1 MTLPNIRWGLLYSVL
16 LCNARAMGEFGAVSV
31 VSGHIRGLTNTI
43 PLHVEILYNEYNFVA
58 AFAVASLLAGLALV
72 TLVLKSVLEWRY
84 AGELAARA
92 RLTDASLDGDPG
104 RGRLEDLRHGGR
116 AARPVDLDVRAGE
129 LLGLLGPSGSGK
141 TTLLRIIAGLDAPDR
156 GRILFGGDDA
166 TGLPVQER
174 AVGFVFQHYALF
186 KHMSVADNIAYGLN
200 ARRRADRPA
209 KAEIKRR
216 VGDLLD
222 LIRLSGFADRYPSQL
237 SGGQRQRVALAR
249 ALAVEPRVLLLDEPF
264 GALDAQVRKDLR
276 RWLREIHDR
285 TGQTTIFVT
294 HDQDEALELSDR
306 VAVLDRG
313 RLEQVGTPDE
323 VQENPA
329 SATVHEVPRRLR
341 RGRGDRRGRPGAVGG
356 RRDAGRAPAGIIGP
370 VKLYV
375 RPWQL
380 QLAEPEAA
388 HLSGTV
394 RSSYRSQGRQRIE
407 VVDAEGRPAGRRGF
421 RRHPLPAGHP
431 VGLRING
438 GHVFG

>member
-1 MTLPNIRWGLLYSVL
+1 M
-16 LCNARAMGEFGAVSV
+16 
-31 VSGHIRGLTNTI
+31 H
-43 PLHVEILYNEYNFVA
+43 
-58 AFAVASLLAGLALV
+58 
-72 TLVLKSVLEWRY
+72 
-84 AGELAARA
+84 
-92 RLTDASLDGDPG
+92 
-104 RGRLEDLRHGGR
+104 DLS
-116 AARPVDLDVRAGE
+116 LDVRAGE

-141 TTLLRIIAGLDAPDR
+141 TTLLRIIAGLDFPDR
-156 GRILFGGDDA
+156 GRILFGSDDA
-166 TGLPVQER
+166 TGLPVQQR

-200 ARRRADRPA
+200 ARKRADRPA

-237 SGGQRQRVALAR
+237 SGGQRQRIALAR

-306 VAVLDRG
+306 VAVLNKG

-323 VQENPA
+323 VQEQPA
-329 SATVHEVPRRLR
+329 SPTVLKFLGDSVEVEALVEGTGGQARVLVN
-341 RGRGDRRGRPGAVGG
+341 GRPTPVA
-356 RRDAGRAPAGIIGP
+356 APANTIGP

-380 QLAEPEAA
+380 QFAEAHDQHLA
-388 HLSGTV
+388 GTV

-407 VVDAEGRPAGRRGF
+407 VEHLDGKVLVVEDFDGERYEAGR
-421 RRHPLPAGHP
+421 A

-438 GHVFG
+438 GYVFA

>member
-1 MTLPNIRWGLLYSVL
+1 MLASPETD
-16 LCNARAMGEFGAVSV
+16 AVS
-31 VSGHIRGLTNTI
+31 GDAKTGD
-43 PLHVEILYNEYNFVA
+43 
-58 AFAVASLLAGLALV
+58 
-72 TLVLKSVLEWRY
+72 
-84 AGELAARA
+84 AR
-92 RLTDASLDGDPG
+92 G
-104 RGRLEDLRHGGR
+104 RGPLRPSTAVRPSTAIRIEGLSKTFDT
-116 AARPVDLDVRAGE
+116 AAVLHDFDLDVRAGE

-141 TTLLRIIAGLDAPDR
+141 TTLLRIIAGLDFPDR
-156 GRILFGGDDA
+156 GRVLFGGDDA
-166 TGLPVQER
+166 TGLPVQQR

-200 ARRRADRPA
+200 ARKRADRPSGT
-209 KAEIKRR
+209 EIRRR

-222 LIRLSGFADRYPSQL
+222 LIKLSGFGDRYPSQL

-323 VQENPA
+323 VQDSPA
-329 SATVHEVPRRLR
+329 SATVLKFLGDAVEVEAIAEGGSVRVEGHPV
-341 RGRGDRRGRPGAVGG
+341 PGIDVPPGL
-356 RRDAGRAPAGIIGP
+356 IGP

-375 RPWQL
+375 RPWQI
-380 QLAEPEAA
+380 QLTEPASA
-388 HLSGTV
+388 HLHGTV
-394 RSSYRSQGRQRIE
+394 RASYRSQGRQRIE
-407 VVDAEGRPAGRRGF
+407 VERGPGRPLLVEDFDGERYAAGR
-421 RRHPLPAGHP
+421 P
-431 VGLRING
+431 VGLRIVG
-438 GHVFG
+438 GYVFA

>member
-1 MTLPNIRWGLLYSVL
+1 
-16 LCNARAMGEFGAVSV
+16 
-31 VSGHIRGLTNTI
+31 
-43 PLHVEILYNEYNFVA
+43 
-58 AFAVASLLAGLALV
+58 
-72 TLVLKSVLEWRY
+72 
-84 AGELAARA
+84 
-92 RLTDASLDGDPG
+92 
-104 RGRLEDLRHGGR
+104 
-116 AARPVDLDVRAGE
+116 
-129 LLGLLGPSGSGK
+129 
-141 TTLLRIIAGLDAPDR
+141 
-156 GRILFGGDDA
+156 
-166 TGLPVQER
+166 
-174 AVGFVFQHYALF
+174 VGFVFQHYALF

-222 LIRLSGFADRYPSQL
+222 LIRLSGFGDRYPSQL

-323 VQENPA
+323 VQEHPA
-329 SATVHEVPRRLR
+329 SATVMKFLGDHVEVEALAEGGRVLV
-341 RGRGDRRGRPGAVGG
+341 RGRETPVA
-356 RRDAGRAPAGIIGP
+356 APAGIIGP

-394 RSSYRSQGRQRIE
+394 RSSYRTQGRQRIE
-407 VVDAEGRPAGRRGF
+407 VVDTEGRVLAVEDFDGV
-421 RRHPLPAGHP
+421 RHPAGHP

>member
-1 MTLPNIRWGLLYSVL
+1 M
-16 LCNARAMGEFGAVSV
+16 
-31 VSGHIRGLTNTI
+31 
-43 PLHVEILYNEYNFVA
+43 
-58 AFAVASLLAGLALV
+58 
-72 TLVLKSVLEWRY
+72 
-84 AGELAARA
+84 
-92 RLTDASLDGDPG
+92 
-104 RGRLEDLRHGGR
+104 
-116 AARPVDLDVRAGE
+116 RAGE

-166 TGLPVQER
+166 TGLPVQQR

-200 ARRRADRPA
+200 ARKRRERPA
-209 KAEIKRR
+209 ASEIRRR

-222 LIRLSGFADRYPSQL
+222 LIKLSGFADRYPSQL
-237 SGGQRQRVALAR
+237 SGGQRQRIALAR

-306 VAVLDRG
+306 VAVLNGG

-323 VQENPA
+323 VQEQPA
-329 SATVHEVPRRLR
+329 SATVLR
-341 RGRGDRRGRPGAVGG
+341 FLGDAIALDAIAEGGQVRVDGRPTPVAPPRGA
-356 RRDAGRAPAGIIGP
+356 IGP
-370 VKLYV
+370 VRLYV

-380 QLAEPEAA
+380 QFVEPAEA
-388 HLSGTV
+388 HLTGTV

-407 VVDAEGRPAGRRGF
+407 VARADGSVLIVEDFDGDRYATGRE
-421 RRHPLPAGHP
+421 

-438 GHVFG
+438 GYVFG

>member
-1 MTLPNIRWGLLYSVL
+1 MASPTLRSFFFSSSTFSWSGATPGTSRPAPGTSGAADRSGSTAIRVEGLSKTFDTAAVL
-16 LCNARAMGEFGAVSV
+16 HDF
-31 VSGHIRGLTNTI
+31 H
-43 PLHVEILYNEYNFVA
+43 
-58 AFAVASLLAGLALV
+58 
-72 TLVLKSVLEWRY
+72 
-84 AGELAARA
+84 
-92 RLTDASLDGDPG
+92 
-104 RGRLEDLRHGGR
+104 
-116 AARPVDLDVRAGE
+116 LDVRAGE

-141 TTLLRIIAGLDAPDR
+141 TTLLRIIAGLDFPDR
-156 GRILFGGDDA
+156 GRVLFGGDDA
-166 TGLPVQER
+166 TGLPVQQR

-200 ARRRADRPA
+200 ARKRADRPG
-209 KAEIKRR
+209 KAEIRRR

-222 LIRLSGFADRYPSQL
+222 LIKLSGFADRYPSQL
-237 SGGQRQRVALAR
+237 SGGQRQRIALAR

-306 VAVLDRG
+306 VAVLDKG

-323 VQENPA
+323 VQDRPA
-329 SATVHEVPRRLR
+329 SATVLKFLGDAVELEALAEG
-341 RGRGDRRGRPGAVGG
+341 GRVLVDGRPTPVT
-356 RRDAGRAPAGIIGP
+356 APRGVIGP
-370 VKLYV
+370 ARLYV

-380 QLAEPEAA
+380 QFVEPAEA

-394 RSSYRSQGRQRIE
+394 RASHRSQGRQRVE
-407 VVDAEGRPAGRRGF
+407 VERPDGRLVVVEDFDGERYAAGR
-421 RRHPLPAGHP
+421 P

-438 GHVFG
+438 GYVFADVADVSGDFRWEDRLGGMRAAFTAPRKAGN

>member
-1 MTLPNIRWGLLYSVL
+1 LRSSPSSSNRSSNGATPAISRREPGTSAPGSTAIRVEGLSKTFDTAAVL
-16 LCNARAMGEFGAVSV
+16 HDF
-31 VSGHIRGLTNTI
+31 H
-43 PLHVEILYNEYNFVA
+43 
-58 AFAVASLLAGLALV
+58 
-72 TLVLKSVLEWRY
+72 LE
-84 AGELAARA
+84 
-92 RLTDASLDGDPG
+92 
-104 RGRLEDLRHGGR
+104 
-116 AARPVDLDVRAGE
+116 VRAGE

-141 TTLLRIIAGLDAPDR
+141 TTLLRIIAGLDFPDR

-166 TGLPVQER
+166 TGLPVQQR

-200 ARRRADRPA
+200 ARKRADRPA
-209 KAEIKRR
+209 KAEIRRR

-222 LIRLSGFADRYPSQL
+222 LIKLSGFADRYPSQL
-237 SGGQRQRVALAR
+237 SGGQRQRIALAR

-323 VQENPA
+323 VQDNPA
-329 SATVHEVPRRLR
+329 SATVLRFLGDAIELEAIAEGGRVLVDGKPTPVAAPR
-341 RGRGDRRGRPGAVGG
+341 GAV
-356 RRDAGRAPAGIIGP
+356 GP
-370 VKLYV
+370 VKLFV

-380 QLAEPEAA
+380 QFADPAES
-388 HLSGTV
+388 HLGGTV
-394 RSSYRSQGRQRIE
+394 RASHRSQGRQRIE
-407 VVDAEGRPAGRRGF
+407 VAPADGRHLVVEDFDGERYAAGQ
-421 RRHPLPAGHP
+421 P

-438 GHVFG
+438 GYVFA

>member
-1 MTLPNIRWGLLYSVL
+1 MRVENVSKTFDTAAVL
-16 LCNARAMGEFGAVSV
+16 
-31 VSGHIRGLTNTI
+31 H
-43 PLHVEILYNEYNFVA
+43 
-58 AFAVASLLAGLALV
+58 
-72 TLVLKSVLEWRY
+72 
-84 AGELAARA
+84 
-92 RLTDASLDGDPG
+92 
-104 RGRLEDLRHGGR
+104 DLS
-116 AARPVDLDVRAGE
+116 LDVRAGE
-129 LLGLLGPSGSGK
+129 LIGLLGPSGSGK

-156 GRILFGGDDA
+156 GRILFGDDDA
-166 TGLPVQER
+166 TGLAVQER

-200 ARRRADRPA
+200 ARRRADRPS
-209 KAEIKRR
+209 KTEIKRR

-222 LIRLSGFADRYPSQL
+222 LIRLSGFGDRYPSQL

-329 SATVHEVPRRLR
+329 SATVMKFLGDSVEVEAIAEGGRVLV
-341 RGRGDRRGRPGAVGG
+341 RGRETPVVAPVGT
-356 RRDAGRAPAGIIGP
+356 IGP

-380 QLAEPEAA
+380 QLAEPEAS

-394 RSSYRSQGRQRIE
+394 RSSYRTQGRQRIE
-407 VVDAEGRPAGRRGF
+407 VADAEGRVLAVEDSDGVRYA
-421 RRHPLPAGHP
+421 AGHP

>member
-1 MTLPNIRWGLLYSVL
+1 LRT
-16 LCNARAMGEFGAVSV
+16 A
-31 VSGHIRGLTNTI
+31 GLTDRPSTAI
-43 PLHVEILYNEYNFVA
+43 RVEDISKTFDTAAVLH
-58 AFAVASLLAGLALV
+58 
-72 TLVLKSVLEWRY
+72 
-84 AGELAARA
+84 
-92 RLTDASLDGDPG
+92 
-104 RGRLEDLRHGGR
+104 DLSI
-116 AARPVDLDVRAGE
+116 DVRAGE

-156 GRILFGGDDA
+156 GRILFGDDDA
-166 TGLPVQER
+166 TGLAVQER

-209 KAEIKRR
+209 RAEIKRR

-222 LIRLSGFADRYPSQL
+222 LIRLSGFGDRYPSQL

-323 VQENPA
+323 VQEHPA
-329 SATVHEVPRRLR
+329 SATVMKFLGDHVEVEAIAEGGRVLV
-341 RGRGDRRGRPGAVGG
+341 RGRATPVA
-356 RRDAGRAPAGIIGP
+356 APAGIIGP

-407 VVDAEGRPAGRRGF
+407 VADDQGRVLAVEDFDGVRY
-421 RRHPLPAGHP
+421 PAGHP

>member
-1 MTLPNIRWGLLYSVL
+1 MRVEGLSKTFDTAAVL
-16 LCNARAMGEFGAVSV
+16 HDF
-31 VSGHIRGLTNTI
+31 H
-43 PLHVEILYNEYNFVA
+43 
-58 AFAVASLLAGLALV
+58 
-72 TLVLKSVLEWRY
+72 
-84 AGELAARA
+84 
-92 RLTDASLDGDPG
+92 
-104 RGRLEDLRHGGR
+104 
-116 AARPVDLDVRAGE
+116 LDVRAGE

-141 TTLLRIIAGLDAPDR
+141 TTLLRIIAGLDFPDR
-156 GRILFGGDDA
+156 GRVLFGGDDA
-166 TGLPVQER
+166 TGLPVQQR

-200 ARRRADRPA
+200 ARKRADRPG
-209 KAEIKRR
+209 KAEIRRR

-222 LIRLSGFADRYPSQL
+222 LIKLSGFADRYPSQL
-237 SGGQRQRVALAR
+237 SGGQRQRIALAR

-306 VAVLDRG
+306 VAVLDKG

-323 VQENPA
+323 VQDRPA
-329 SATVHEVPRRLR
+329 SATVLKFL
-341 RGRGDRRGRPGAVGG
+341 GDAVEFEAIVEGERVLVDGRPTPVT
-356 RRDAGRAPAGIIGP
+356 APRGVIGP
-370 VKLYV
+370 ARLYV

-380 QLAEPEAA
+380 QFVDPAEA

-394 RSSYRSQGRQRIE
+394 RASHRSQGRQRVE
-407 VVDAEGRPAGRRGF
+407 VERPDGRLVVVEDFDGDRYAAGR
-421 RRHPLPAGHP
+421 P

-438 GHVFG
+438 GYVFA